1 MKTPAWTK
9 AVKHAADPQRAA
21 YFLEVLSA
29 TSARAA
35 LAHASDEKNARER
48 PGTLLPGLGA

>member
-9 AVKHAADPQRAA
+9 ALKHAADPQRAA